1 MFSIH
6 GNDLYTS
13 AGESIVMS
21 ITPQSDGGEPYIM
34 ETNDR
39 LRLRVYS
46 HGRPH
51 RDVFTAETFPGST
64 IITIPPEKTTQLR
77 GLYDYE
83 VKLVYADGSETV
95 IIGQTANFT
104 PHFIVLE
111 G

>member
-1 MFSIH
+1 MFRIH

-21 ITPQSDGGEPYIM
+21 VNPQNDGGEPYIM
-34 ETNDR
+34 ETNDL
-39 LRLRVYS
+39 LRMRVYS

-51 RDVFTAETFPGST
+51 RDVFTAETSPGST
-64 IITIPPEKTTQLR
+64 VIKIAPEKTERLR
-77 GLYDYE
+77 GVYDYE

-104 PHFIVLE
+104 PHFIILE